1 LSPFSL
7 SPTARRLVYLLIFLA
22 AFATYVTRL
31 QQSGRLHAPPE
42 PGDSHDYEA
51 IAFNLWKQRG
61 YGYYWSDPEYRAPYE
76 GRAGYGGML
85 NRQSEYYPTAYRPP
99 LFPVLL
105 AGIYALADR
114 NFAAWRVINCA
125 LMAGA
130 LTLAAMLSAQFAGLL
145 AAPLTAFAVIQ
156 SGQLTRSSQ
165 MYMTEGIAAC
175 LVTLLAWLWV
185 TNARRGWTSP
195 RAATFGLV
203 LGGLLAARSIF
214 VLWLPLALL
223 VPADKA
229 ATGRWGRWR
238 GTGVCLVCAILVIA
252 PWWIRNIVVTGAFM
266 PTGTQAPLNLPMGFG
281 PRALTYGGLWR
292 SNRGDGVQELQA
304 RNVSLHSIEWEVQ
317 LAKIRSGI
325 ALKWMRE
332 HPMDVLRLMGLHVWQ
347 EIRPRNRGV
356 WDWLLPAACVSLVLL
371 GKSPG
376 TVGVAL
382 MLVANLF
389 SIAMTW
395 GAGGRFMLPVQPLM
409 LALVSAAIVLIL
421 TRTWRMMPKP
431 VGRPQP
437 S

>member
-1 LSPFSL
+1 LFPFSL
-7 SPTARRLVYLLIFLA
+7 NPITRRLVYLLIFLTA
-22 AFATYVTRL
+22 LATYVTRV

-51 IAFNLWKQRG
+51 IAFNLWKLRG

-85 NRQSEYYPTAYRPP
+85 RRQSEYYPTAYRPP

-105 AGIYALADR
+105 SGIYALADR

-125 LMAGA
+125 LVAGA

-145 AAPLTAFAVIQ
+145 AAPLTAFFVLQ

-165 MYMTEGIAAC
+165 IYMTEGIAAF

-185 TNARRGWTSP
+185 TNTGRGWTRA
-195 RAATFGLV
+195 RAATFGIV
-203 LGGLLAARSIF
+203 LGALLAARSIF

-223 VPADKA
+223 VPAEEA
-229 ATGRWGRWR
+229 APGRWRRWR
-238 GTGVCLVCAILVIA
+238 GTAVCLVCAILVIA
-252 PWWIRNIVVTGAFM
+252 PWWARNIVVTGAFM

-281 PRALTYGGLWR
+281 PRALMYRGLWR
-292 SNRGDGVQELQA
+292 GNRGDGVQELEA
-304 RNVSLHSIEWEVQ
+304 RNVNPTSIEWEVQ
-317 LAKIRSGI
+317 LAKIRSAI

-332 HPMDVLRLMGLHVWQ
+332 NPRDVLRLMGLHVWQ

-356 WDWLLPAACVSLVLL
+356 WDWLLPAACLALVLFR
-371 GKSPG
+371 KSPG
-376 TVGVAL
+376 TVGVAV

-409 LALVSAAIVLIL
+409 LALISAAIVLTL
-421 TRTWRMMPKP
+421 TRAWRMMPNP
-431 VGRPQP
+431 LAGC
-437 S
+437 